1 MSLKSVVIH
10 AENCR
15 GLGARSIV
23 TKLLEQLH
31 HFPQFDF
38 QCLVPE
44 LVEFKQLPLPAHAK
58 LILAGASRKQLIL
71 RLLEYF
77 LGRPKQPDAFHIV
90 LGDLPHRIDDQVLF
104 VQQAHLV
111 KPQVLASVGRSFK
124 FKVMR
129 KIFDRNVSR
138 VKHIVVQT
146 HHMKRCLLASYPSL
160 TSRQVHVF
168 RHDSTLCS
176 MSATSPPQKGNGKLA
191 FYPASAYPHKNLKLV
206 RKMHDCLQGEM
217 PSFRLALTIA
227 PDEVPFLQH
236 IPWIDFVGQLSMAEC
251 RDYYEKSDCLFFPS
265 RLESYGL
272 PLIEALHFNVP
283 IACSNLDYA
292 TEICGKDAQ
301 YFDPESPSQALQSL
315 ERAFASGPPAKKPD
329 VGSWQE
335 LLALLL
341 QLHTLP

>member
-1 MSLKSVVIH
+1 MSLKSVIIH

-23 TKLLEQLH
+23 VKLLEQLH

-44 LVEFKQLPLPAHAK
+44 LAEFEQIPLPAHAK
-58 LILAGASRKQLIL
+58 LLLAGTSPRQLAR
-71 RLLEYF
+71 RLIEYS
-77 LGRPKQPDAFHIV
+77 LVRPKQPDAFHIV

-104 VQQAHLV
+104 LQQAHLI
-111 KPQVLASVGRSFK
+111 KPQVLPSVGRSLK

-138 VKHIVVQT
+138 VKHVVVQT
-146 HHMKRCLLASYPSL
+146 NHMKRCVLASYPSL
-160 TSRQVHVF
+160 LSRQVHVF
-168 RHDSTLCS
+168 RHGSVLCS
-176 MSATSPPQKGNGKLA
+176 LNATSPQPKGDCKIA
-191 FYPASAYPHKNLKLV
+191 FYPALAYPHKNLKLV
-206 RKMHDCLQGEM
+206 RKMHDYLEGKT
-217 PSFRLALTIA
+217 PPFRLALTIA
-227 PDEVPFLQH
+227 PDEVPFLRH

-292 TEICGKDAQ
+292 TELCGKDAQ

-315 ERAFASGPPAKKPD
+315 ERAFASGPPAKKPEE
-329 VGSWQE
+329 GSWQE

-341 QLHTLP
+341 HLHTLP